1 MTMMKKR
8 FHTALLLM
16 SLSAV
21 PLSSAW
27 ALSGKTMCH
36 YVAYDVAFWP
46 KNMPVTAANFP
57 KLRLDSMAKLPVD
70 TIVFAPTL
78 GFGSMAANLRNSAP
92 IVHQPAADSVWMRS
106 YKNGMGEML
115 KSDWDT
121 ISETVKWC
129 RAKKKEAV
137 VALPVNLMIH
147 GAKPDAKR
155 SPGSWYSYLWPQ
167 FKSENPGCL
176 MAGADGKGPGGMNVD
191 YSEAKV
197 RDKFAAIA
205 IEIAGKYDLDGI
217 MVDFMM
223 YPTLF
228 KSVAAGGTAAP
239 KEVEQ
244 LTQMMAKIAAACK
257 AASAR
262 LGHKVAFGAR
272 VPDSAGYCQAIGIG
286 LQSWFDSKMLDFVV
300 LGGDFQL
307 NRWSAA
313 GELAAKAGIPYY
325 ASFCASGIY
334 VGNDSGYT
342 GDDERLPR
350 QAKPTFCARIADAL
364 LCKASGCMYSFGM
377 HHQHSI
383 PLSAVAPFDAA
394 ANRLADK
401 RYFVSYTN
409 DRAARNY
416 LKDDAKFHGLP
427 SLISSAPVDLSGG
440 LTKQKVEVW
449 DDVAA
454 LKKGGADAKATLITE
469 ASLPSGVDTVVTFNG
484 KELKPFKKRAGTQL
498 YDIPTMLVKYGA
510 NEVTLKTKGKNRRGQ
525 TARLGNVAVEIS
537 FPPAAAK
544 EASK

>member
-1 MTMMKKR
+1 MTKT
-8 FHTALLLM
+8 FHTVLLAMLM
-16 SLSAV
+16 ATLPAASAR
-21 PLSSAW
+21 
-27 ALSGKTMCH
+27 ALSGKTFCH
-36 YVAYDVAFWP
+36 YVAYDAAFWP
-46 KNMPVTAANFP
+46 KNLPVTAANYP
-57 KLRLDSMAKLPVD
+57 KIQLDSFAKLPVD
-70 TIVFAPTL
+70 VIAFAPAL

-115 KSDWDT
+115 KGDWDA
-121 ISETVKWC
+121 ISETAKWC

-137 VALPVNLMIH
+137 VVLPVNMHIH

-155 SPGSWYSYLWPQ
+155 SPGSWYSYLWPP
-167 FKSENPGCL
+167 FKTENPACL
-176 MAGADGKGPGGMNVD
+176 MAGADGKGAGGTFVD

-205 IEIAGKYDLDGI
+205 IEIAGKYDVDGI

-228 KSVAAGGTAAP
+228 KSVAAGGTAEP
-239 KEVEQ
+239 KDVEQ

-257 AASAR
+257 AATAR

-272 VPDSAGYCQAIGIG
+272 VPDSVGYCQAIGLG

-300 LGGDFQL
+300 LGGMFQL
-307 NRWSAA
+307 NRWSVT
-313 GELAAKAGIPYY
+313 GDLAAKAGIPYY
-325 ASFCASGIY
+325 VSFCASGIY

-350 QAKPTFCARIADAL
+350 QSRPAFCARIADAL
-364 LCKASGCMYSFGM
+364 LCKATGCMYTLGM
-377 HHQHSI
+377 HHEHSI
-383 PLSAVAPFDAA
+383 PLGAFAPFDAA

-401 RYFVSYTN
+401 RYFVTYTN
-409 DRAARNY
+409 DRVARNY
-416 LKDDAKFHGLP
+416 LKEDAKFHGLP
-427 SLISSAPVDLSGG
+427 SLLSSAPVELSGG
-440 LTKQKVEVW
+440 LTKQKIEVW
-449 DDVAA
+449 DDLPA
-454 LKKGGADAKATLITE
+454 LKKGGAEPKATLVTE
-469 ASLPSGVDTVVTFNG
+469 ASIPSGVDTVVTFNG

-498 YDIPTMLVKYGA
+498 YDVPPALVKYGA

-537 FPPAAAK
+537 FPQAAAAK
-544 EASK
+544 EGAK